1 MVRSECQEFGEAGRE
16 KASLGDLGEALYT
29 YVLLSVNQELNTF
42 FRKEYPGREAHWQK
56 AWGYLETS
64 LAWRTPG
71 VSATLR
77 VPEQVEAGGEGRLCS
92 CFLNSEIP
100 GM

>member
-1 MVRSECQEFGEAGRE
+1 MVDVNAYTLFG
-16 KASLGDLGEALYT
+16 
-29 YVLLSVNQELNTF
+29 VNQELNTF

-56 AWGYLETS
+56 AWGYLDTS

-71 VSATLR
+71 VCATLR